1 MWVIYVHCTISNF
14 ACVLENDYN
23 CSGIKSV
30 SLISFTLRKI
40 LPCPSLL
47 GRQSHHAG
55 ALLHLGLS
63 WHRQPRCQR
72 RVLKNFYQHSIFL
85 WKCRM
90 LLCYHLWSKIL
101 CHWECSSLCVSQQ
114 WSTKTW
120 IQLMAS
126 NYLLSML
133 DMKLYLHWNHIRTWA
148 GFWHSKSTH
157 VFS

>member
-1 MWVIYVHCTISNF
+1 MRQLTDK
-14 ACVLENDYN
+14 VLDIRNK
-23 CSGIKSV
+23 I
-30 SLISFTLRKI
+30 LITRTLRKI

-101 CHWECSSLCVSQQ
+101 SHWECSSLCVSQQ

-157 VFS
+157 VFSLKELEMIKPKSS